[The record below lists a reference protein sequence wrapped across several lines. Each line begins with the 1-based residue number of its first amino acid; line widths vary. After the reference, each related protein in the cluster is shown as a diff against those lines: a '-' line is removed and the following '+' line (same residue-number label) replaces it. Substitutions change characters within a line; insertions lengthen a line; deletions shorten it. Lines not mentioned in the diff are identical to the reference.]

1 MTIYSE
7 SMIMARRPDFMVTAL
22 ATTNCSGCVL
32 TPDGQSLIFTTGHEV
47 RRVPVGGGA
56 SVQIAG
62 RMGEGGEDGLV
73 TTPARFR
80 WPRGVVIREDGSI
93 FVADDGNHRIRMI
106 SPAGAVTT
114 FAGSGEEGGADGVGI
129 AASFRYPSGLTLGP
143 GGVLYVS
150 ESHRVRMISP
160 AGAVTTL
167 AGNRVQGFADG
178 RGTEASFNYPTGIA
192 VDAKGVVFVADSEN
206 HCIRRITN
214 GVVDTLAG
222 NGTFG
227 SRDGVNAAARFN
239 HPRGIAFDP
248 TTGNLL
254 VTDVGNHRI
263 RSVDPRSGAV
273 STLPI
278 GGGAA
283 PRPPIGAP
291 PSDAAGLN
299 LTSLSAITVDRN
311 GTLYLGMYGGIV
323 RIDNVRRIREHGRDS
338 RNALLAG
345 LLPDPRRPLDE
356 KRAEADAPIDPD
368 RAVNRVRESGV
379 LTAGVGPFLS
389 GVEPVSGQTQD
400 MRSVLGFLGDQHTGR
415 IPMGSRFTAPPRP
428 LPAAAPPSGGRSRK
442 TRRRMKNPC
451 WKGYTAY
458 GMKKGGP
465 NCVPIKSRRQR
476 RRE

>member
-1 MTIYSE
+1 
-7 SMIMARRPDFMVTAL
+7 MARRPDFMVTAL

-32 TPDGQSLIFTTGHEV
+32 TPDGQSLIFTTGHGV
-47 RRVPVGGGA
+47 CRVPVGGGA

-62 RMGEGGEDGLV
+62 RMGEGGEDGV
-73 TTPARFR
+73 GIAASFR
-80 WPRGVVIREDGSI
+80 WPRGVVIGEDGSI

-106 SPAGAVTT
+106 SPAGAVSTL
-114 FAGSGEEGGADGVGI
+114 AGKGGESGFADGP
-129 AASFRYPSGLTLGP
+129 AAAARFTYPSDLTLGP

-167 AGNRVQGFADG
+167 AGNEVQGYADG
-178 RGTEASFNYPTGIA
+178 RGAAASFNYPTGIA
-192 VDAKGVVFVADSEN
+192 VDAAGVVFVADSEN

-254 VTDVGNHRI
+254 VTDVGNQRI

-273 STLPI
+273 TTLPI

-356 KRAEADAPIDPD
+356 KRAEADAPIDPN

-476 RRE
+476 RRV

>member
-1 MTIYSE
+1 
-7 SMIMARRPDFMVTAL
+7 MVTAL

-62 RMGEGGEDGLV
+62 RLGEGDEDGLV

-80 WPRGVVIREDGSI
+80 WPRGVVIGEDGSI

-114 FAGSGEEGGADGVGI
+114 FAGSGEEGSGIDGVGI
-129 AASFRYPSGLTLGP
+129 AASFTYPSGLTLGP

-167 AGNRVQGFADG
+167 AGNRVQGFANG

-192 VDAKGVVFVADSEN
+192 VDAAGVVFVADSEN

-227 SRDGVNAAARFN
+227 SRDGVNAAARFH

-263 RSVDPRSGAV
+263 RAVDPRSGAV

-283 PRPPIGAP
+283 PRPPIDAP
-291 PSDAAGLN
+291 PLNAAQLN

-323 RIDNVRRIREHGRDS
+323 RIVNVRRIREHGRDS

-356 KRAEADAPIDPD
+356 KRAEAEADAAAHPIDPN

-400 MRSVLGFLGDQHTGR
+400 MRSVLGFLENQHQGR
-415 IPMGSRFTAPPRP
+415 AVVGSRFTAPPRP
-428 LPAAAPPSGGRSRK
+428 LPADAPPPGGRGRK
-442 TRRRMKNPC
+442 TRKHRSRHRR
-451 WKGYTAY
+451 
-458 GMKKGGP
+458 
-465 NCVPIKSRRQR
+465 SRRQR
-476 RRE
+476 R

>member
-7 SMIMARRPDFMVTAL
+7 FMIMARKPDFMVTAL

-62 RMGEGGEDGLV
+62 SFEEEGGEDGV
-73 TTPARFR
+73 GIAARFR
-80 WPRGVVIREDGSI
+80 WPRGVVIGEDGSI

-129 AASFRYPSGLTLGP
+129 AASFTYPSGLTLGP

-167 AGNRVQGFADG
+167 AGNRVQGFANG
-178 RGTEASFNYPTGIA
+178 RGTEASFNYPTGID

-227 SRDGVNAAARFN
+227 SRDGVGAAAQF
-239 HPRGIAFDP
+239 HDPMGLALDP

-254 VTDVGNHRI
+254 VADVGNQRI
-263 RSVDPRSGAV
+263 RSVDPRTRTV
-273 STLPI
+273 TTLPI
-278 GGGAA
+278 GGGAG

-299 LTSLSAITVDRN
+299 LTSLSAITVGRN

-323 RIDNVRRIREHGRDS
+323 RIVNVRRIREHGRDS

-356 KRAEADAPIDPD
+356 KRAEADAPIDPN

-400 MRSVLGFLGDQHTGR
+400 MRSVLGFLENQHQDR
-415 IPMGSRFTAPPRP
+415 AVVGSRFTAPPRP

-476 RRE
+476 RRV